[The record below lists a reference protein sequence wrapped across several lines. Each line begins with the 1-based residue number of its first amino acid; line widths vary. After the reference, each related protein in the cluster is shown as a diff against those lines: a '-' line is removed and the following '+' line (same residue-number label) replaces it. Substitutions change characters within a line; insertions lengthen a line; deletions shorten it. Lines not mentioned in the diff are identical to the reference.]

1 MTDSITIK
9 DKFCEQLQQV
19 RASALESGFGTWRP
33 NKGAVGS
40 SIYDGMNFVGRHD
53 YLLRSLVAAIGRPVF
68 PSLMFFR
75 ATTPETEN
83 AYVHSDRM
91 HGDWTCIVYLSEH
104 VEPSGTGFY
113 RHRESGMKEMPTFE
127 QMVADGTFDKL
138 KEQMVS
144 GDEKDWE
151 QLDFV
156 RGVLNRALIFHA
168 PLFHA
173 RCPKNGLGSGTD
185 ETARMVWVCHFN
197 L

>member
-1 MTDSITIK
+1 MKHTIIVN
-9 DKFCEQLQQV
+9 DDFCPQIELV
-19 RASALESGFGTWRP
+19 RASALESGFGTWKP
-33 NKGAVGS
+33 NKGEVGS
-40 SIYDGMNFVGRHD
+40 SVYEGMNWVGRHD
-53 YLLRSLVAAIGRPVF
+53 LLLRCLQVAVNRPVF
-68 PSLMFFR
+68 PTMNFFR
-75 ATTPETEN
+75 LTKPDTEK

-104 VEPSGTGFY
+104 KEPSGTGLY
-113 RHRESGMKEMPTFE
+113 RHRETGMREMPTFDE
-127 QMVADGTFDKL
+127 MKKQGIFEKL

-156 RGVLNRALIFHA
+156 RGVFNRALIFAA

-173 RCPKNGLGSGTD
+173 RCPKNGLGNGSD
-185 ETARMVWVCHFN
+185 ETGRMVWVCHFN